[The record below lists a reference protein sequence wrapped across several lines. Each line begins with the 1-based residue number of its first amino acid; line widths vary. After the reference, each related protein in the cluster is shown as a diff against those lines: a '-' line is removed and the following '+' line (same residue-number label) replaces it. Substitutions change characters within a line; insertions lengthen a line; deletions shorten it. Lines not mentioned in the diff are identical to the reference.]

1 MAGII
6 VAFPKAEDAK
16 KIKNLL
22 VRNGFSVASVC
33 ITGAQA
39 IGLADSYNR
48 GIVVCSYRL
57 PDMHYS
63 ELRHCLPSGFE
74 MLLMASQH
82 ILDECMDNDVVSLSM
97 PIKVMDLV
105 NTVDMMEQAVQRR
118 RRQSREMPRER
129 SREEKR
135 LIDEAKYLLM
145 DRNHM
150 TEEEAYRYIQKC
162 SMDSGTKMTE
172 TAQMVLA
179 MMK

>member
-22 VRNGFSVASVC
+22 VRNGFSVAAVC
-33 ITGAQA
+33 TTGAQA

-48 GIVVCSYRL
+48 GIVVCSYSL
-57 PDMHYS
+57 PDMLYS

-74 MLLMASQH
+74 MLLMASRH
-82 ILDECMDNDVVSLSM
+82 ILAECMDNDVVCLAM

-105 NTVDMMEQAVQRR
+105 NTVDMMEQASQRR
-118 RRQSREMPRER
+118 RRQIREMPRER

-162 SMDSGTKMTE
+162 SMDSGTKMAE